1 MGRSMTTAKYTKLQ
15 LKGGKSLITLYAGK
29 RVHDSWK
36 AVSQKFDL
44 FEGVTDLFNV
54 LEAAV
59 EQGKRLGRAEVMSEV
74 KNLEKALGKQ
84 INAIEKAIPYK
95 APGRPKKKPPVK

>member
-1 MGRSMTTAKYTKLQ
+1 MSKAKYNKLQ
-15 LKGGKSLITLYAGK
+15 LKGGSSAITLYAGK

-36 AVSQKFDL
+36 VVSSKFDV

-59 EQGKRLGRAEVMSEV
+59 EQGKRLGRAEVMGELKS
-74 KNLEKALGKQ
+74 LEKLLGKQ
-84 INAIEKAIPYK
+84 INAIEKTTSYK
-95 APGRPKKKPPVK
+95 SPGRPKKKAAAK